1 MRSNVAINLPLK
13 KLSQWQQVAFCA
25 ALLERM
31 LPNYQMFA
39 EHTEFGEYKVLRNQ
53 LDLVWQWLDK
63 ANRCR
68 INYDAQIAKL
78 EEQVP
83 DPDASDFLGVFPAL
97 DSAMALMSLFQA
109 MQDPDSDG
117 FVNVS
122 KLSENSVS
130 YYVELSL
137 AQELDEITPS
147 EDEIEISQQ
156 QITEHPLMQ
165 WEIATQNELFDYLT
179 TASENKASC
188 LKAKDMA
195 LEEGLSNLGIEIS
208 A

>member
-1 MRSNVAINLPLK
+1 MAIHLPFN

-31 LPNYQMFA
+31 IPNYQMFS
-39 EHTEFGEYKVLRNQ
+39 EHTEFGNYKVLRNQ

-63 ANRCR
+63 ANRCK

-83 DPDASDFLGVFPAL
+83 DPELFDFLGVFPAL

-109 MQDPDSDG
+109 MQDPEGDG
-117 FVNVS
+117 FINVS

-130 YYVELSL
+130 YYVELTL
-137 AQELDEITPS
+137 AQQIDEVTPQ
-147 EDEIEISQQ
+147 EDEIMISEQ
-156 QITEHPLMQ
+156 QILEHPLMH
-165 WEIATQNELFDYLT
+165 WEVATQNELFDFLT
-179 TASENKASC
+179 SASENKASC
-188 LKAKDMA
+188 VKAKA
-195 LEEGLSNLGIEIS
+195 LVLEEGLSNLGIEIN

>member
-1 MRSNVAINLPLK
+1 MAIHLPLN

-39 EHTEFGEYKVLRNQ
+39 EHVEFGDYKVLRNQ
-53 LDLVWQWLDK
+53 LDLIWQWLDK
-63 ANRCR
+63 ANRCK
-68 INYDAQIAKL
+68 INYDAQITKL

-83 DPDASDFLGVFPAL
+83 DPDAFDFLGVFPAL

-109 MQDPDSDG
+109 MQDPESDG
-117 FVNVS
+117 FINVS

-137 AQELDEITPS
+137 AQQIDDITPE
-147 EDEIEISQQ
+147 EDEIVIEPQ
-156 QITEHPLMQ
+156 QIAEHPLMQ
-165 WEIATQNELFDYLT
+165 WEVATQNELFDFLS

-188 LKAKDMA
+188 VKAKAMV
-195 LEEGLSNLGIEIS
+195 LEEGLSNLGIEIN

>member
-1 MRSNVAINLPLK
+1 MAIHLPFN

-31 LPNYQMFA
+31 IPNYQMFS
-39 EHTEFGEYKVLRNQ
+39 EHTEFGNYKVLRNQ

-63 ANRCR
+63 ANRCK

-83 DPDASDFLGVFPAL
+83 DPDLFDFLGVFPAL

-109 MQDPDSDG
+109 MQDPEGDG
-117 FVNVS
+117 FINVS

-130 YYVELSL
+130 YYVELIL
-137 AQELDEITPS
+137 AQEVDEITPE
-147 EDEIEISQQ
+147 EDEIVISAQ
-156 QITEHPLMQ
+156 QISAHPLMQ
-165 WEIATQNELFDYLT
+165 WEIATQNELFDFLT
-179 TASENKASC
+179 SARENKASC
-188 LKAKDMA
+188 VKAKVLV
-195 LEEGLSNLGIEIS
+195 LEEGLSNLGIEINL
-208 A
+208 